1 MNDIKQQKIQII
13 KKLKEINEQLTDE
26 IIENATKEEMEQ
38 YIDLIDTITARLE
51 TIDMIEENN

>member
-1 MNDIKQQKIQII
+1 MEDIKQQKIQII
-13 KKLKEINEQLTDE
+13 KKLKEINEQLTDD

-38 YIDLIDTITARLE
+38 YIDLIDTIIARLK